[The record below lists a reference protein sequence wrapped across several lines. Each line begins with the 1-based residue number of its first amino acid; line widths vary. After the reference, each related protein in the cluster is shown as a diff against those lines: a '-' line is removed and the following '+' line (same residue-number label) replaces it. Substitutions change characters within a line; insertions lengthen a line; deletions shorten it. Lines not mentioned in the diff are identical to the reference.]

1 MTLTDAKNILRVD
14 GGDNDALVS
23 SLLYA
28 LPDYIEVATGMGY
41 AQQQVEPLV
50 DTVSG
55 FLITLWYYG
64 DHSDTDKLQRVIDS
78 LLKAITLK
86 VDRSAATE

>member
-1 MTLTDAKNILRVD
+1 MTLAEAKNILRVD
-14 GGDNDALVS
+14 GGDNDALVG

-28 LPDYIEVATGMGY
+28 LPDYIEVATGMGFT
-41 AQQQVEPLV
+41 QQQAEPLV

-55 FLITLWYYG
+55 FLLTLWYYG

-86 VDRSAATE
+86 VDRSV

>member
-1 MTLTDAKNILRVD
+1 MTLATAKNILRVD
-14 GGDNDALVS
+14 GGDNDALVN
-23 SLLYA
+23 SLLAA
-28 LPDYIEVATGMGY
+28 LPDYIEVSTGMT
-41 AQQQVEPLV
+41 ATQQLTEPLV

-64 DHSDTDKLQRVIDS
+64 DHSDTEKLQRVIDS

-86 VDRSAATE
+86 VDPNEE